1 MIIYAIM
8 IAKDTLD
15 FLKKLAKNNNREWF
29 QANKKAF
36 DAVQDNMTA
45 FAGYLIGEIGKFDDA
60 VAGLDPKACTFRIY
74 RDVRFSKDKSPY
86 KINLG
91 AYIAPGG
98 RKSMQPGYYFHLQS
112 GASFIAGG
120 KHIPDG
126 GECLKIRNAIA
137 KNTADFLKIVEKKS
151 FSDAFGELVGEKLKS
166 APKGFDSEHKA
177 VEYLKL
183 KEFMAWTELK
193 NDKSIIVADFP
204 KQLVKLTKEMYPLV
218 AFCARLSTK
227 LSDIARAIALATRQD
242 LRLVGLHQSRRS
254 CAKFAA

>member
-1 MIIYAIM
+1 MIT
-8 IAKDTLD
+8 KNTLD

-36 DAVQDNMTA
+36 DAAQDNMTA
-45 FAGYLIGEIGKFDDA
+45 FAGYLIGEVGKFDHE
-60 VAGLDPKACTFRIY
+60 VGNLDPKSCVFRIY

-98 RKSMQPGYYFHLQS
+98 RKSMQPGYYFHLQP

-120 KHIPDG
+120 KHMPDG
-126 GECLKIRNAIA
+126 GECLKVRNAIA
-137 KNTADFLKIVEKKS
+137 KNTAEFLRIVEKKG
-151 FSDAFGELVGEKLKS
+151 FRDAFGRLRGDSLKS
-166 APKGFDSEHKA
+166 APKGFDPDHKA

-183 KEFMAWTELK
+183 KEFMAFAELK
-193 NDKSIIVADFP
+193 DDKSLVSTDFS

-218 AFCARLSTK
+218 AFLR
-227 LSDIARAIALATRQD
+227 RAL
-242 LRLVGLHQSRRS
+242 
-254 CAKFAA
+254 